1 MASSV
6 RRSGPHSARSPAMTR
21 TWVTPAS
28 PLSRQEIVERGDAGE
43 IAHGDVGHRLEAGG
57 PHQDRRTERFVRRPV
72 RHRAEIN
79 ARAALEGRERSDV
92 GVRRPCRLDGKT
104 VHERGDARDRIE
116 RRLILSC
123 ERGHLSVLAL
133 LTRSE

>member
-1 MASSV
+1 MGDAGLAV
-6 RRSGPHSARSPAMTR
+6 EP
-21 TWVTPAS
+21 
-28 PLSRQEIVERGDAGE
+28 RQEIVERGDAGE
-43 IAHGDVGHRLEAGG
+43 IAHGDVRHRLEAGG

-92 GVRRPCRLDGKT
+92 GVRRPRRLDGKT

-116 RRLILSC
+116 HRLILSC